1 MQCKYLRW
9 LIAIAI
15 VFSLFVTPVYAQ
27 QPSNVHKVIRFVDAG
42 KQISSLTITG
52 DETQKELVSQMPKTI
67 KAYVDGS
74 DKASS
79 FSVSWRCLEDY
90 DSMDDYYYE
99 FVPVIEGYDYTVDEN
114 TPYVGV
120 FVEQVSLF
128 STADN
133 EKQIYDFLTN
143 EMKLNKAAAT
153 GVLANI
159 YKESGF
165 NPNATG
171 DKDTSYG
178 ICQWHDA
185 TNLARKQSLID
196 WCKANGYDYKT
207 LSGQLKYLQYELS
220 ANNYKI
226 LYNGKKIYDY
236 LLSVSNDA
244 QGSYNAASYWCLNY
258 EIPADKQNAA
268 IARGNL
274 AKDTYWPKYNTV
286 QAETTIEVVAA
297 PAKITLSTPKIKSC
311 TIQSYG
317 LLTKWNSV
325 KNASGYEVWRK
336 AGSGSYKKIATTK
349 SVSYQDKK
357 VSSGTTYTY
366 KIIAYA
372 GNVKSSAK
380 TIKQLFLQMPEVT
393 VTNTSKGIQI
403 KINPVKGAKKY
414 QLYRKL
420 KSENV
425 WHLYK
430 NLTTTSYT
438 DTAVKSATVYDYT
451 ARAVNGSDISFYRTG
466 KRIAYVTRPSISKLS
481 GKKNYLQVTW
491 KKNSKATGY
500 QLSYQKTGSSV
511 KKVTISSKSKQSVKV
526 TGLKKGTYS
535 VKLRTYQT
543 VSGVKYYS
551 SWSSSKKLTL

>member
-1 MQCKYLRW
+1 MQCKCLRW
-9 LIAIAI
+9 IIAIAI

-79 FSVSWRCLEDY
+79 FCVSWKCLEDY

-99 FVPVIEGYDYTVDEN
+99 FVPVIEGYEYTVDEN

-128 STADN
+128 STVDN
-133 EKQIYDFLTN
+133 EKQIYDFLTTD
-143 EMKLNKAAAT
+143 MKLNKAAAT

-171 DKDTSYG
+171 DKNTSYG

-196 WCKANGYDYKT
+196 WCKKNGYDYKT
-207 LSGQLKYLQYELS
+207 LTGQLKYLQYELS
-220 ANNYKI
+220 ANNYKV

-244 QGSYNAASYWCLNY
+244 QGSYDAASYWCLNY
-258 EIPADKQNAA
+258 EIPADKKNAA

-274 AKDTYWPKYNTV
+274 ARDTYWPKYNTV
-286 QAETTIEVVAA
+286 QVSTTINTVVAA
-297 PAKITLSTPKIKSC
+297 PAKITLSTPKLKSC

-317 LLTKWNSV
+317 LLLKWSLV
-325 KNASGYEVWRK
+325 KNAKGYEIWRK
-336 AGSGSYKKIATTK
+336 VGSGSYKKIATTK

-357 VSSGTTYTY
+357 VSSGKKYTY
-366 KIIAYA
+366 KVYAYA
-372 GNVKSSAK
+372 GNVKSKTK
-380 TIKQLFLQMPEVT
+380 TIKRLFLEMPT
-393 VTNTSKGIQI
+393 VKVKNAKKGIQI
-403 KINPVKGAKKY
+403 SYKPVKGAKKY
-414 QLYRKL
+414 QIYRKL
-420 KSENV
+420 KNDKV

-430 NLTTTSYT
+430 TVTKTSYL
-438 DTAVKSATVYDYT
+438 DKAVKRGKTYDYT
-451 ARAVNGSDISFYRTG
+451 VRAVNGKDISFYHTG
-466 KRIAYVTRPSISKLS
+466 KR
-481 GKKNYLQVTW
+481 
-491 KKNSKATGY
+491 
-500 QLSYQKTGSSV
+500 V
-511 KKVTISSKSKQSVKV
+511 KRV
-526 TGLKKGTYS
+526 
-535 VKLRTYQT
+535 
-543 VSGVKYYS
+543 
-551 SWSSSKKLTL
+551 